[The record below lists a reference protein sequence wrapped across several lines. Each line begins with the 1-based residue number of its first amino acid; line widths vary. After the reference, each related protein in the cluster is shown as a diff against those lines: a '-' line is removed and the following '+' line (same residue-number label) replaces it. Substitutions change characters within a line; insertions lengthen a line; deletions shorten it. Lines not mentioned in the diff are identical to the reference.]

1 MSERQTNDPAVA
13 AVEAGP
19 LHGGHPGAAEASKLG
34 IFAFL
39 ATEILLF
46 GGLFT
51 AYIVF
56 RAKYPDMFYKDHFAL
71 DRVYGATN
79 TVVLICSS
87 FTVALAIAS
96 IRRGK
101 QRLLQLYLGL
111 TILLAGTFLVIK
123 YFEYMEDFAKGLYP
137 DTDIFFAL
145 YFMMTGL
152 HAIHVTGGLIV
163 LATML
168 VLSFRGKFSAEYHTP
183 VEISG
188 LYWHFVDI
196 VWIYLLP
203 LLYLVG

>member
-1 MSERQTNDPAVA
+1 MAERPGNDRAVA
-13 AVEAGP
+13 AV
-19 LHGGHPGAAEASKLG
+19 GARALRDEHASSGEASKLG

-56 RAKYPDMFYKDHFAL
+56 RAKYPDMFYRDHFNL

-96 IRRGK
+96 IKRGK
-101 QRLLQLYLGL
+101 QKLLKLYLAL

-137 DTDIFFAL
+137 DTDIFYAL

-152 HAIHVTGGLIV
+152 HAIHVTGGLLV
-163 LATML
+163 LLTML
-168 VLSFRGKFSAEYHTP
+168 VLAARGKFSASYHTP
-183 VEISG
+183 VEVAG

>member
-1 MSERQTNDPAVA
+1 MIERPASEPAVA
-13 AVEAGP
+13 AVESAP
-19 LHGGHPGAAEASKLG
+19 LREEHPASAEASKLG

-56 RAKYPDMFYKDHFAL
+56 RAKYPDMFYKDHFNL

-79 TVVLICSS
+79 TAVLICSS

-96 IRRGK
+96 IKRGK
-101 QRLLQLYLGL
+101 QGLLKLYLAL

-137 DTDIFFAL
+137 DTDIFYAL
-145 YFMMTGL
+145 YYMMTGL
-152 HAIHVTGGLIV
+152 HAIHVIGGL
-163 LATML
+163 L
-168 VLSFRGKFSAEYHTP
+168 VLSTMFVLSVRGKFSERYHTP
-183 VEISG
+183 VEIAG

>member
-1 MSERQTNDPAVA
+1 MSERTTNRPAIASVPA
-13 AVEAGP
+13 EP
-19 LHGGHPGAAEASKLG
+19 LHGEHGASEEASKLG

-56 RAKYPDMFYKDHFAL
+56 RAKYPDMFYRDHFNL

-96 IRRGK
+96 IKRGK
-101 QRLLQLYLGL
+101 QGLLKLYLAL

-123 YFEYMEDFAKGLYP
+123 YYEYMEDFGKGLYP
-137 DTDIFFAL
+137 GTDIFYAL
-145 YFMMTGL
+145 YYMMTGL
-152 HAIHVTGGLIV
+152 HAIHVTGGLLV

-168 VLSFRGKFSAEYHTP
+168 VLAARGKFSQGYHTP
-183 VEISG
+183 VEIAG

>member
-1 MSERQTNDPAVA
+1 MSEWPRNDAVIAAAGGEPLRQAH
-13 AVEAGP
+13 AG
-19 LHGGHPGAAEASKLG
+19 ADETAKLG

-56 RAKYPDMFYKDHFAL
+56 RSKYPDMFYRDHFNL

-96 IRRGK
+96 IKRGK
-101 QRLLQLYLGL
+101 QGLLKLYLAL

-137 DTDIFFAL
+137 GTDIFYAL

-152 HAIHVTGGLIV
+152 HAIHVTGGLLV
-163 LATML
+163 LTVML
-168 VLSFRGKFSAEYHTP
+168 VLSARGKFSETYHTP

>member
-1 MSERQTNDPAVA
+1 MSERTTNEPAIASVQA
-13 AVEAGP
+13 AP
-19 LHGGHPGAAEASKLG
+19 LHGERGSSAEASKLG

-56 RAKYPDMFYKDHFAL
+56 RAKYPEMFYRDHFNL

-96 IRRGK
+96 IKRGK
-101 QRLLQLYLGL
+101 QGLLKLYLAL
-111 TILLAGTFLVIK
+111 TIVLAGTFLVIK

-137 DTDIFFAL
+137 DTDLFYAL
-145 YFMMTGL
+145 YYMMTGL
-152 HAIHVTGGLIV
+152 HAIHVTGGLLV

-168 VLSFRGKFSAEYHTP
+168 VLAARGKFSESYHTP
-183 VEISG
+183 VEIAG

>member
-1 MSERQTNDPAVA
+1 MSERPIHDPAVA
-13 AVEAGP
+13 SVEAAP
-19 LHGGHPGAAEASKLG
+19 LHGEPPGAAETSKLG

-56 RAKYPDMFYKDHFAL
+56 RAKYPGMFYKDHFNL

-87 FTVALAIAS
+87 FTVALAVAS
-96 IRRGK
+96 IRRGR
-101 QRLLQLYLGL
+101 QALLKLYLGL
-111 TILLAGTFLVIK
+111 TILLAATFLVIK

-137 DTDIFFAL
+137 DTDIFYAL

-168 VLSFRGKFSAEYHTP
+168 VLSFRGKFSADYHTP

>member
-1 MSERQTNDPAVA
+1 MADRHGTEPAV
-13 AVEAGP
+13 VAGER
-19 LHGGHPGAAEASKLG
+19 GVPGQEHAPSEETAKLG

-56 RAKYPDMFYKDHFAL
+56 RTKYPEMFYKDHFSL

-96 IRRGK
+96 IKRGR
-101 QRLLQLYLGL
+101 QALLKLYLAL
-111 TILLAGTFLVIK
+111 TILLAATFLVIK

-137 DTDIFFAL
+137 GTDIFFAL

-152 HAIHVTGGLIV
+152 HAIHVTGGLLV
-163 LATML
+163 LVAML
-168 VLSFRGKFSAEYHTP
+168 VLSFRGKFSETYHTP
-183 VEISG
+183 VEVAG

>member
-1 MSERQTNDPAVA
+1 MSERPRNDPAAA
-13 AVEAGP
+13 AVHAAP
-19 LHGGHPGAAEASKLG
+19 LRNEHPSSAEASKLG

-56 RAKYPDMFYKDHFAL
+56 RTKYPGMFYRDHFNL
-71 DRVYGATN
+71 NRVYGATN

-96 IRRGK
+96 IKRGK
-101 QRLLQLYLGL
+101 QGLLKLYLAL
-111 TILLAGTFLVIK
+111 TIALAGTFLVIK

-137 DTDIFFAL
+137 GTDIFYAL

-152 HAIHVTGGLIV
+152 HAVHVTGGLVV
-163 LATML
+163 LAAML
-168 VLSFRGKFSAEYHTP
+168 VLSARGRFSESYHTP
-183 VEISG
+183 VEVAG

>member
-1 MSERQTNDPAVA
+1 MAERTTNEPAIASVR
-13 AVEAGP
+13 AGP
-19 LHGGHPGAAEASKLG
+19 LHGEHGASEEASKLG

-56 RAKYPDMFYKDHFAL
+56 RAKYPDMFYRDHLNL

-96 IRRGK
+96 IKRGK
-101 QRLLQLYLGL
+101 QALLKLYLAL

-137 DTDIFFAL
+137 DTDIFYAL

-152 HAIHVTGGLIV
+152 HAIHVTGGLLV
-163 LATML
+163 LLTML
-168 VLSFRGKFSAEYHTP
+168 VLAARGKFSESYHTP
-183 VEISG
+183 VEIAG

>member
-1 MSERQTNDPAVA
+1 MAERTTNEPAIA
-13 AVEAGP
+13 AVGAARAPEEHAAGP
-19 LHGGHPGAAEASKLG
+19 EASKLG

-56 RAKYPDMFYKDHFAL
+56 RAKYPDMFYRDHFNL

-96 IRRGK
+96 IKRGK
-101 QRLLQLYLGL
+101 QALLKLYLAL

-137 DTDIFFAL
+137 STDIFYGVDA
-145 YFMMTGL
+145 
-152 HAIHVTGGLIV
+152 ARS
-163 LATML
+163 AAAPREDQ
-168 VLSFRGKFSAEYHTP
+168 VLSSQPFLKVGFIH
-183 VEISG
+183 
-188 LYWHFVDI
+188 
-196 VWIYLLP
+196 LLASSLLVIIP
-203 LLYLVG
+203 LVASYVSLPS